1 MEAGPRG
8 VKQRGGGVG
17 AVEARRRGSPVNGDR
32 LDGDGED
39 ANEKSTDDDALNDI
53 SLEYSYEELYG
64 ATAGFSVILGQ
75 GAYGNVYEGVLRDG
89 VAVAVKWLHKPKEAG
104 FEKEVKVLSKFRHPH
119 LVILLGFARH
129 GRDRFLVYELLSGGD
144 VGMRLQ
150 KGPLLAWQDRLSL
163 ALDSASALSHLQHH
177 SPQVYHRD
185 IKTANILL
193 DKHNSA
199 KVADFGLACL
209 AKKGENSC
217 AVKQTA
223 GTIGYADP
231 KYISSA
237 VVTEMTEVYSFG
249 MVLLELLTARPP
261 AVLNP
266 DGSITYLLSTIGTSI
281 RRTLRYIDPRARFPP
296 HVAQSL
302 AILAFSCI
310 QEDERHRPSFRSIV
324 QQLQL
329 LCTAANLHPCPSLTL
344 GRAVAAAAAAAAA
357 ASGSGAK
364 VVKAH
369 SPSPSSLRGLPGVA
383 AQSRCEA
390 SKVLKKTIRVTGRRE
405 SPGDSKERERDE
417 QPETGRDDAP
427 GSPRLRHVHTDHY
440 SHSRCAAS
448 AELDFLA
455 SPSRDGRED
464 RLETRRLTKKTSAD
478 EANHEFPSEREGT
491 KITTL
496 EAVAVRNNS
505 DVAGRRDESRARV
518 VPGWRRESQ
527 EVESFLGSEAKRAV
541 DDVLGRAR
549 EKVTEQMLIGPLTTP
564 KGPRE
569 GNERAPEYRAPESV
583 QDSHPDSPSSTRIQR
598 AVAKSPSFAP
608 DRRSAPDQIEQ
619 DTNWRQRCSG
629 SRNPGAVDKGEVT
642 WGAPGSR
649 RLVSTIKASSSS
661 IASHAAETVRP
672 VDAPF
677 HSGQVTRLRSARAD
691 DMPDEKPAVS
701 PSDLVDSSRLPSFLS
716 ILCSSAAASLAA
728 PTGSSSGDGGGHPA
742 CGRAAAAASPAAAR
756 AVDSPSQLPQLTPFR
771 RPESSRVG
779 TVSSAPP
786 LVATGVVGAGEYER
800 EGSAPPGNFPH
811 RQSFPAESMTGERVG
826 EGASRD
832 RLRTGGIAPLARFDT
847 CGARVGTR
855 EQFLHSR
862 HSDAPTRTLPDGTR
876 NSPSAASEG
885 RREPDD
891 ANLSVSKVSLASFET
906 EKGSSRGHAVQAS
919 NVPGAFCGEPPP
931 GGPPQEASAGKAVC
945 GPSADAHAEVEVI
958 AGSFRAMVDGEK
970 QSSSKVKKQGA
981 EEDKQHIPDVCRARS
996 VAFCTHAEREGDAD
1010 ASPPCSCARSWNTR
1024 DSCCEEAVPVMARAD
1039 TPVSWVH
1046 QQVVGSA
1053 SRTSRYEGDK
1063 GSCRE
1068 RLCQERPGVQGEE
1081 TGATHSPQGL
1091 PSPAVLLGGDGESSV
1106 STSPRLFHQGKQRVT
1121 GDAPPTPHFPSSGK
1135 ELAGAFPVVHEGGDA
1150 QGSAQCSFQLSHGST
1165 SAQSF
1170 SSDERVIL
1178 VTSPLPPAAC
1188 VLRQNESRRPAT
1200 ASHLTEGT
1208 GGSTR
1213 STAAA
1218 TPLLDAG
1225 SACSSARGELEPF
1238 TSGRMGPVRVIPD
1251 TWLQPSQEKGEA
1263 VAALHSDTLWCS
1275 ERPQSGLLES
1285 VTPPASVASGEP
1297 SVEILKRHSDF
1308 LGDASAGRPSTTVG
1322 LAADDLSQA
1331 AAGVPAD
1338 ASTSRSRSGVSPS
1351 SQLPFRGS
1359 AGGVS
1364 PCLLGNKNGGAG
1376 PKTIRLP
1383 HTVKGGTPSLSPL
1396 ELEGSNDGD
1405 LSPKKLPSHESISG
1419 VGGLEQTNEDGE
1431 TSDAGKDA
1439 KLDFPST
1446 EDEESIA
1453 AQSLPPAS
1461 CDESLH
1467 REDAL
1472 ADAPHILSRQ
1482 ALAVSWRSF
1491 AGWSDWGRLWSCPT
1505 STHAT
1510 STEDTSEMHANEE
1523 KAHQTFGDPPA
1534 SVSKGPDDDW
1544 ASTGCADSGREES
1557 TREEAESL
1565 SICKTEDEFGVTHGE
1580 ASATPWEGNSD
1591 RGTPSPRGAAGE
1603 TDDREQAE
1611 ETTEALPS
1619 LQKSTDHDVPVMQ
1632 RRPEGFREF
1641 IVSLFSGRQQ
1651 PAVPSALP
1659 TELDHPDAFS
1669 QEQPKSCIE
1678 DPNPVPTE
1686 GGVGAAF
1693 REQTQDPSDEPA
1705 QARSSSVLEREAK
1718 ETGAPEDVERDGC
1731 GKSKKSLS
1739 GSGFLSR
1746 NVVRALSG
1754 PKTLRQIQGREAS
1767 PFQPAALD
1775 DQPGAHEMRAEKA
1788 RRFLAGGGD

>member
-1 MEAGPRG
+1 
-8 VKQRGGGVG
+8 
-17 AVEARRRGSPVNGDR
+17 
-32 LDGDGED
+32 
-39 ANEKSTDDDALNDI
+39 
-53 SLEYSYEELYG
+53 
-64 ATAGFSVILGQ
+64 
-75 GAYGNVYEGVLRDG
+75 
-89 VAVAVKWLHKPKEAG
+89 
-104 FEKEVKVLSKFRHPH
+104 
-119 LVILLGFARH
+119 
-129 GRDRFLVYELLSGGD
+129 
-144 VGMRLQ
+144 
-150 KGPLLAWQDRLSL
+150 
-163 ALDSASALSHLQHH
+163 
-177 SPQVYHRD
+177 
-185 IKTANILL
+185 
-193 DKHNSA
+193 
-199 KVADFGLACL
+199 
-209 AKKGENSC
+209 
-217 AVKQTA
+217 
-223 GTIGYADP
+223 
-231 KYISSA
+231 
-237 VVTEMTEVYSFG
+237 
-249 MVLLELLTARPP
+249 
-261 AVLNP
+261 
-266 DGSITYLLSTIGTSI
+266 
-281 RRTLRYIDPRARFPP
+281 
-296 HVAQSL
+296 
-302 AILAFSCI
+302 
-310 QEDERHRPSFRSIV
+310 
-324 QQLQL
+324 
-329 LCTAANLHPCPSLTL
+329 
-344 GRAVAAAAAAAAA
+344 
-357 ASGSGAK
+357 
-364 VVKAH
+364 
-369 SPSPSSLRGLPGVA
+369 
-383 AQSRCEA
+383 
-390 SKVLKKTIRVTGRRE
+390 
-405 SPGDSKERERDE
+405 
-417 QPETGRDDAP
+417 
-427 GSPRLRHVHTDHY
+427 
-440 SHSRCAAS
+440 
-448 AELDFLA
+448 
-455 SPSRDGRED
+455 
-464 RLETRRLTKKTSAD
+464 
-478 EANHEFPSEREGT
+478 
-491 KITTL
+491 
-496 EAVAVRNNS
+496 
-505 DVAGRRDESRARV
+505 
-518 VPGWRRESQ
+518 
-527 EVESFLGSEAKRAV
+527 
-541 DDVLGRAR
+541 
-549 EKVTEQMLIGPLTTP
+549 
-564 KGPRE
+564 
-569 GNERAPEYRAPESV
+569 
-583 QDSHPDSPSSTRIQR
+583 
-598 AVAKSPSFAP
+598 
-608 DRRSAPDQIEQ
+608 
-619 DTNWRQRCSG
+619 
-629 SRNPGAVDKGEVT
+629 
-642 WGAPGSR
+642 
-649 RLVSTIKASSSS
+649 
-661 IASHAAETVRP
+661 
-672 VDAPF
+672 
-677 HSGQVTRLRSARAD
+677 
-691 DMPDEKPAVS
+691 MPDEKPAVS

-716 ILCSSAAASLAA
+716 VLCSSAAASLAA

-756 AVDSPSQLPQLTPFR
+756 AVDSPSQLPQRERVEDAASGRACGSDNGHVDSQPTDVDPPHQGIACSVLSTRRETATCSANSPAALSGVSAEAHGSGTSAPQSNCANASRSRLLSRQPPLAGRPPCLLADSALCTSAGSGGSQRSCSNVLETLPRVFRDEEAEQKFSVSLTSEAPDRCGSRESSTVAKNGPSLRGNQARECACQEPEAPQAPSATSPDGHQPFTVCSASECGAARDGCRTLAQDAGHAAASLYPCGCRAVTPFR

-1669 QEQPKSCIE
+1669 QVAAPLSSDSQLNSEIPSSFSSPTAGLSSRKAQVKRSNTSSCSYPATPCGEETPRTPCSSSPRPGLSNLSPRERPKIGEQEQPKSCIE